1 MAFDGITA
9 HLLARELDNKLSG
22 GRIDKVY
29 QPDKQ
34 TVIVTIRA
42 NAKMEK
48 LLISANPSCVRMNLT
63 SSTRENPK
71 MPPSFCMLLRKYLSG
86 AKIESISSPCYER
99 IIEIKVSNNDEL
111 ADLKHYTLICEL
123 MGRYSNIILCNES
136 GKIIDCLNHV
146 DMSVNR
152 VREVMPARIYSYP
165 PTQDKMSVNQ
175 ALVLCDAGKTP
186 IKDEELGRPADK
198 ALLNSV
204 KGLSPILTRRIAA
217 KIDAD
222 DRTPIRDCSNS
233 IKEALIREAASLFKS
248 ILDFEI
254 TPCVYYSE
262 DDIPTDYGP
271 FFFECPGRII
281 KTESISQA
289 IDRFYES
296 KDKAIDLDRKK
307 HELSLVVDVALSH
320 AVRKYDIHKND
331 YEEGRKADDYKKC
344 GDLILA
350 NTWLLKG
357 HETEFTCDDY
367 YTEPMSKI
375 TIKLDPS
382 MDASANAQDYYKRFR
397 KAKRKYQMSE
407 CYIES
412 DKEAITYFRSLKT
425 AVAAASCEED
435 IDALTSEIRSLASTE
450 KKTAVPKP
458 GTSGYVDPN
467 RTVGMAKSGKASSRA
482 MREAA
487 RRAQMRNKEI
497 SQKKPKQTSSSYRK
511 YYTSDGYEI
520 LCGRNNIQ
528 NDELTFKVADKE
540 DWWFHIKGLPG
551 THVILKTRKGEEFP
565 SDNAVLEAASL
576 AVFFS
581 KSIMVEEHAEGK
593 GSHAGE
599 IKAEVDYCPVSHV
612 KKIPGAKPGMVIYE
626 SYYSVLVSALE
637 PKQARD

>member
-9 HLLARELDNKLSG
+9 HLLACELDNKLTG

-34 TVIVTIRA
+34 TVIISIRA

-86 AKIESISSPCYER
+86 AKIDSISCPNFER
-99 IIEIKVSNNDEL
+99 IIEIRVSNNDEL

-123 MGRYSNIILCNES
+123 MGRYSNVILCNES

-165 PTQDKMSVNQ
+165 PEQDKITVKE
-175 ALVLCDAGKTP
+175 ALSLCENGVLPVKE
-186 IKDEELGRPADK
+186 EELGRPSDK

-204 KGLSPILTRRIAA
+204 KGMSPILTRRIAA
-217 KIDAD
+217 KADAD
-222 DRTPIRDCSNS
+222 DRTPIRDISNS
-233 IKEALIREAASLFKS
+233 TKESIISECILLFSS
-248 ILDFEI
+248 IINFEI
-254 TPCVYYSE
+254 NPCVYYSE
-262 DDIPTDYGP
+262 DGIPTDYAP
-271 FFFECPGRII
+271 FLYSCPGSIVNA
-281 KTESISQA
+281 ESISEA

-320 AVRKYDIHKND
+320 AVRKYDIHRKD
-331 YEEGRKADDYKKC
+331 FEEGRKAEDYKKC

-350 NTWLLKG
+350 NTWMLKG

-382 MDASANAQDYYKRFR
+382 LDASSNAQDYYKRFR

-407 CYIES
+407 GYIES
-412 DKEAITYFRSLKT
+412 DKEAINYFRSLKT

-435 IDALTSEIRSLASTE
+435 IEALNAEIRSLASTE
-450 KKTAVPKP
+450 KKAVAPKP
-458 GTSGYVDPN
+458 GTAGYVDPN
-467 RTVGMAKSGKASSRA
+467 KTVGMSKSGKASSRA

-497 SQKKPKQTSSSYRK
+497 SQRKPKQIQSSYRR
-511 YYTSDGYEI
+511 YYTTDGYEI
-520 LCGRNNIQ
+520 LSGRNNIQ

-551 THVILKTRKGEEFP
+551 THVILKAHKGEEFP
-565 SDNAVLEAASL
+565 SDNAVIEAASL

-626 SYYSVLVSALE
+626 SYYSILVSSGE
-637 PKQARD
+637 PKAARD